1 MKDKKRNRSY
11 SYFFFDLTKAVK
23 TDIHHNDSRPSM
35 GIGANTEEDGGRFG
49 GGKGEGVETGR
60 ETNHWTLRLY

>member
-35 GIGANTEEDGGRFG
+35 GIGANTEEDGGRFV
-49 GGKGEGVETGR
+49 GGKGGR
-60 ETNHWTLRLY
+60 G